1 MLFEVS
7 LKNAKTAVVVVM
19 VALGAVVLLFV
30 RLRKFAIK
38 HVSAKDK
45 FTFVTYKFAKFDNVT
60 NFHTRLLN
68 LA

>member
-1 MLFEVS
+1 M
-7 LKNAKTAVVVVM
+7 VM